1 MDLGIKGR
9 AALVAGSSKGL
20 GLAVAKGLAAEGC
33 DLALAARS
41 QDKLEAVAKEIADQH
56 GVQVWTKAVDLS
68 HEGAAFDLAAEAA
81 EHYGRIDILIN
92 NAGGPP
98 PGNFE
103 DLGEKAWRLA
113 AELTLFSAQAMT
125 RAVLPGMRA
134 QSWGRIINMTSV
146 SVKQPLPGLILSNSI
161 RAAVVGWAKTLADE
175 VAGAGI
181 TVNNVLPGWMLTQRV
196 EQLLAARA
204 QAGGISREE
213 ALAAVVAGIPLGR
226 MGDPGEFAG
235 LVAFLASERAAY
247 ITGAS
252 YLIDGGL
259 HRGLT

>member
-20 GLAVAKGLAAEGC
+20 GLAVARGLAAEGC
-33 DLALAARS
+33 NLALAARS
-41 QDKLEAVAKEIADQH
+41 QDKLDTLASRMEAEF
-56 GVQVWTKAVDLS
+56 GVEVWAQAVDLS
-68 HEGAAFDLAAEAA
+68 ERGAAQALAEAA
-81 EHYGRIDILIN
+81 AKRYGKIDILVN

-98 PGNFE
+98 PGRFE
-103 DLGEKAWRLA
+103 ELGEDAWRRA
-113 AELTLFSAQAMT
+113 VELTLLSAQAMT
-125 RAVLPGMRA
+125 RALLPGMRA
-134 QSWGRIINMTSV
+134 QGWGRIVNMTSV

-175 VAGAGI
+175 VAEAGI
-181 TVNNVLPGWMLTQRV
+181 TVNNVLPGWMLTARV
-196 EQLLAARA
+196 EQLFNARA
-204 QAGGISREE
+204 EAGGISPEE
-213 ALAAVVAGIPLGR
+213 AKAQVVEAIPLGR
-226 MGDPGEFAG
+226 MGDPAEFG
-235 LVAFLASERAAY
+235 DLVAFLASERASY